1 MVARHSR
8 RSPPRTRSA
17 RSRGASGCSRPV
29 CQRSNGLGGHA
40 TVCSTDVEPAYPFWP
55 LVAAPETHIP
65 PEHSIPLGAASQES
79 IAVRLEQGRTG
90 SGQGSTSP
98 LFPVHTSPRT
108 SRTGR
113 TPHHKTNDVPPPP
126 LLQSSQRREVAGN
139 PRPGCP
145 GVRLRGGGVSSWP
158 FRWIMS
164 SSPRGLPAPWRIG
177 ASSESCSISGK
188 QMRCRNST
196 IPSSIAITLIETLLK
211 IGPITVLQPEAD

>member
-98 LFPVHTSPRT
+98 S
-108 SRTGR
+108 SQS
-113 TPHHKTNDVPPPP
+113 TPHLGLPGRGGHPITRQMMCPPP

-145 GVRLRGGGVSSWP
+145 GVRLRGRGLIVALP
-158 FRWIMS
+158 VDHEFV
-164 SSPRGLPAPWRIG
+164 SPRAP
-177 ASSESCSISGK
+177 C
-188 QMRCRNST
+188 
-196 IPSSIAITLIETLLK
+196 TLEDRR
-211 IGPITVLQPEAD
+211 QF